1 VRRWMSVLGAAAVAV
16 ALPAVPSY
24 AVGPTDLYV
33 ATGGH
38 DANDCL
44 TALTACATIAHAI
57 ELAAD
62 SGTTIHVGVGTFDG
76 HVLPGDKSMTIEG
89 DAEQTTVLTSSPD
102 TPGYDAT
109 VVGVTAGI
117 TTLSRL
123 TVTGAQMAGVYVMNG
138 AALQAD
144 HALLTD
150 AGCTLWVKDGSADV
164 TDSVIQN
171 SGAGGCG
178 VLATKPAS
186 GNVYLESGR
195 VSLVRTHVLNPAP
208 DSPAIAVF
216 GGVFTAD
223 QSYIDDEAS
232 EDPEESD
239 GIDLKGGSATLTH
252 STVHAFGTGVMVEGG
267 TASVSDDT
275 FQGNVVGLT
284 SSSGS
289 ATVVRSTFEGE
300 LASVQQE
307 DTGSL
312 GVAGSI
318 MGVDSIRNCAGDVT
332 DLGYNLADTAAITD
346 PGCRFS
352 ASTSR
357 EKVTDLNLDT
367 ALADHGGEV
376 STVGIRNPS
385 AAVDAIPAGATYGNA
400 STPLCPTTGSTDIR
414 GVPRPVGGACD
425 AGSFE
430 MTGTHTSVR
439 APATARPGAEVTLGA
454 TVAVPAVGVP
464 GLEDPTGDVVFGSH
478 GQVLCRAHL
487 DAAGSAS
494 CTTSDVPIGRTRI
507 EATFSP
513 ATGSTLH
520 ASSVATTIAVGTH
533 PSIKAPRRVILH
545 VGRRAKIR
553 ITASGQPRPW
563 VSLIRGHLPRGMRFH
578 HRRGHA
584 SITGIPARRTAGT
597 HHRLRIEAGNLLGHA
612 QHRITLVVRRS

>member
-1 VRRWMSVLGAAAVAV
+1 
-16 ALPAVPSY
+16 
-24 AVGPTDLYV
+24 
-33 ATGGH
+33 
-38 DANDCL
+38 
-44 TALTACATIAHAI
+44 
-57 ELAAD
+57 
-62 SGTTIHVGVGTFDG
+62 
-76 HVLPGDKSMTIEG
+76 
-89 DAEQTTVLTSSPD
+89 
-102 TPGYDAT
+102 
-109 VVGVTAGI
+109 VTAG
-117 TTLSRL
+117 TTQLANL
-123 TVTGAQMAGVYVMNG
+123 TVSGGPMADVWVSGTGAFHGEGIVLTNTLGCVLWVASGT
-138 AALQAD
+138 AD
-144 HALLTD
+144 LTD
-150 AGCTLWVKDGSADV
+150 SVVKDGGS
-164 TDSVIQN
+164 
-171 SGAGGCG
+171 GGCG
-178 VLATKPAS
+178 ATPGVLMN
-186 GNVYLESGR
+186 GE
-195 VSLVRTHVLNPAP
+195 
-208 DSPAIAVF
+208 IAVAAGAISLTRVQVMNPQERSAAVVLV
-216 GGVFTAD
+216 GGELSAD
-223 QSYIDDEAS
+223 ESLFDDSAHDRETS
-232 EDPEESD
+232 DSD
-239 GIDLKGGSATLTH
+239 GVDLKGGSATVTH

-300 LASVQQE
+300 LASVQQQE
-307 DTGSL
+307 TGSL
-312 GVAGSI
+312 GVAGSV
-318 MGVDSIRNCAGDVT
+318 MGVDGIMNCAGDVT
-332 DLGYNLADTAAITD
+332 DLGYNLADTAATTD
-346 PGCRFS
+346 PGCGFT

-357 EKVTDLNLDT
+357 QHVTDLNLDT
-367 ALADHGGEV
+367 DLADHGGEV

-439 APATARPGAEVTLGA
+439 ARATARPGAEVTLGE

-478 GQVLCRAHL
+478 RRVLCRAHL
-487 DAAGSAS
+487 DAGGSAS
-494 CTTSDVPIGRTRI
+494 CTTSDIPVGRTRI

-520 ASSVATTIAVGTH
+520 PSSVATTITVGTH
-533 PSIKAPRRVILH
+533 PSIQAPRRVILH

-563 VSLIRGHLPRGMRFH
+563 VSLIRGHLPRGMKFH

-612 QHRITLVVRRS
+612 HHRITLVVRCR